1 MLSENIRAAL
11 DKAISEQA
19 QKLIEQRASDFETYL
34 TVYGQL
40 AGLRAARVI
49 VDDEIRRENDR

>member
-1 MLSENIRAAL
+1 MLSDNIRAAL

-34 TVYGQL
+34 TVFGQL
-40 AGLRAARVI
+40 AGIRLAREL
-49 VDDEIRRENDR
+49 VDFEIRKENDR